1 MDDKHEKIFVDFE
14 PNDFVIRISPII
26 DGEDNWTGE
35 LNVGYMTMDDNFLK
49 DDDYN
54 HIDVVTNMAVSSIPM
69 MEDDGNFRDQLYK
82 YTTSM
87 LEQQKK
93 QNKPDIIKDD
103 SNVIKLRFG
112 ANT

>member
-1 MDDKHEKIFVDFE
+1 MDDKYEKIFVDLE